1 MGHHRFKVTLEV
13 TMVDRK
19 EPQAPDG
26 PVDPVVTAEL
36 TRQLKNLK
44 AKKGAA
50 EYTVEQVKEVR

>member
-1 MGHHRFKVTLEV
+1 VAHHRFKVTLEV
-13 TMVDRK
+13 TLVDLK

-36 TRQLKNLK
+36 TRQMKNLK

-50 EYTVEQVKEVR
+50 EYTVQQVTVK